1 MARYPR
7 DYPRYDRE
15 FRGGPPP
22 RRRCGYD
29 SAYGGMRSDARPPSW
44 RDFPREGGWYG
55 ERPGYPERE
64 LAAQGPRFRERE
76 SEFEPRGRRY
86 GPPFAGRSGGGVPDA
101 DRVRAAEIMTREP
114 ETVTPDAMVADVAR
128 KMRQLNVGI
137 IPVVDGDDTTQLR
150 GVVTDRDLA
159 VRVLAEGGDGTVKVS
174 ECMTEDVATVD
185 RFDTV
190 HDIFNVMKRE
200 RVRRVPVTDGQ
211 GRLVGIV
218 AQADL
223 AVNYAG
229 LDLQRETEVEEVL
242 ERISE
247 PAQPRR
253 GGDGERDFAGGG
265 AGGAE

>member
-7 DYPRYDRE
+7 DYQPYDRD
-15 FRGGPPP
+15 FRGGPP
-22 RRRCGYD
+22 RRRRYGYD
-29 SAYGGMRSDARPPSW
+29 SGYGGMRSDARPRSW
-44 RDFPREGGWYG
+44 RDFPGEGGWYG
-55 ERPGYPERE
+55 ERPGYPDRE
-64 LAAQGPRFRERE
+64 LAAQGSRFRERDGGY
-76 SEFEPRGRRY
+76 EPRGPRY
-86 GPPFAGRSGGGVPDA
+86 GPPFAGHSRGALPDA
-101 DRVRAAEIMTREP
+101 DRVRAAEIMTRDP

-174 ECMTEDVATVD
+174 ECMSEEVATVD

-247 PAQPRR
+247 PAAPRR
-253 GGDGERDFAGGG
+253 GEEYEEFAGSG
-265 AGGAE
+265 AGRSE